1 MKDQSRNN
9 SVPRGGAYFHKIEAL
24 ALHPIPKHV
33 LEIFHEIN
41 QFSSDV

>member
-1 MKDQSRNN
+1 MKDYKAK
-9 SVPRGGAYFHKIEAL
+9 VIVCPGGAYFHKTEAL

-41 QFSSDV
+41 QFSLDV